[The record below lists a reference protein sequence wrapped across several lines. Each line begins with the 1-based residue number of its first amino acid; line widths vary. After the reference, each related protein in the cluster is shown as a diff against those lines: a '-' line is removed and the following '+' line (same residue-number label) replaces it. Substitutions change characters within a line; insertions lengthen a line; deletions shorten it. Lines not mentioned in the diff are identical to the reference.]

1 MINLTNISR
10 RLFLSILVCLGAFDL
25 SLLTRAL
32 TKYDEHYFSDQLA
45 LIMAEFFSFKDSAA
59 VVGRE
64 YLGSAPNEAD
74 ASLLVDLICA
84 HRAGGRESLIGVD
97 KVEMQEWLRQQQQ
110 LDFERGHVVKVK
122 GWILSVTEA
131 RLSALAAL
139 V

>member
-1 MINLTNISR
+1 
-10 RLFLSILVCLGAFDL
+10 VCLGAVDL
-25 SLLTRAL
+25 SLLTRAS
-32 TKYDEHYFSDQLA
+32 TKYDEHHFSGPLA
-45 LIMAEFFSFKDSAA
+45 LNMVEFFAFKDSAA

-64 YLGSAPNEAD
+64 YLRSVPDEAD

-84 HRAGGRESLIGVD
+84 HRAGGRTSLIGTD
-97 KVEMQEWLRQQQQ
+97 IVEMREWLRKQQQQ
-110 LDFERGHVVKVK
+110 DFEQGHVVKVK